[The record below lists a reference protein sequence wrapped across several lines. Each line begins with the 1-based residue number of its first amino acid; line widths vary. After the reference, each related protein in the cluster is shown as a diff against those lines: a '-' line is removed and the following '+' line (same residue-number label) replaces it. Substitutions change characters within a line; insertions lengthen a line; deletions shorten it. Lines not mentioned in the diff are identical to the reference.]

1 MWIAVFTSTLVI
13 GLDVGLAI
21 GVIYSLLVIIIRTIL
36 PYSPSLGETR
46 AWHYPPDEKLDD
58 DEFDI
63 EDLRVGVERER
74 KKEKEKERERKD
86 RYFVNLEA
94 ND

>member
-1 MWIAVFTSTLVI
+1 MWIAVFTSTLLI

-21 GVIYSLLVIIIRTIL
+21 GVIFSLLVIIVRTIL

-58 DEFDI
+58 DEFDV

-74 KKEKEKERERKD
+74 ENERKREREREKGQI
-86 RYFVNLEA
+86 FC
-94 ND
+94 